1 MIDLK
6 GKKVLVTGAS
16 GGIGKAI
23 AIELSSNGADLCLT
37 GRKKSELE
45 SLQKLIGG
53 NCEIII
59 SDLSKSEGI
68 DELANSAQEK
78 MGQID
83 ILINN
88 AGITR
93 DNLFMRMSEEDWNE
107 VINVNLNS
115 IFKLTKQLIKGM
127 IKRRYGRII
136 NITSVIGVAGGA
148 GQSNYSASKAGII
161 AMSKSLAQE
170 VGSRSVTVNSIAPGF
185 IETNM
190 TAELSDDRKEEIL
203 NSISVGRLGK
213 PDDIAGAVC
222 FLASDKASYIT
233 GQTIH
238 INGGMLMI

>member
-1 MIDLK
+1 MVNLK

-37 GRKKSELE
+37 GRNKSELE

-53 NCEIII
+53 NCQIII

-115 IFKLTKQLIKGM
+115 IFKLTKHLIKGM

-161 AMSKSLAQE
+161 AMSRSLAQE

-190 TAELSDDRKEEIL
+190 TAELSDDRKQEIL
-203 NSISVGRLGK
+203 NSISIGRLGK

>member
-1 MIDLK
+1 MVNLK
-6 GKKVLVTGAS
+6 SKKVLVTGAS

-23 AIELSSNGADLCLT
+23 AIELSSNGTDLCLT
-37 GRKKSELE
+37 GRNKSELE

-53 NCEIII
+53 NCQIII

-115 IFKLTKQLIKGM
+115 IFKLTKYLIKGM

-190 TAELSDDRKEEIL
+190 TAELSDDRKQEIL
-203 NSISVGRLGK
+203 NSISIGRLGK

>member
-37 GRKKSELE
+37 GRNKSELE

-115 IFKLTKQLIKGM
+115 IFKLTKHLIKGM

>member
-1 MIDLK
+1 MTNLK

-37 GRKKSELE
+37 GRNKSELE

-115 IFKLTKQLIKGM
+115 IFKLTKHLIKGM

-190 TAELSDDRKEEIL
+190 TAELSDDRKQEIL
-203 NSISVGRLGK
+203 NSISIGRLGK

>member
-23 AIELSSNGADLCLT
+23 AMQLSSSGADLCLT
-37 GRKKSELE
+37 GRNKSELE
-45 SLQKLIGG
+45 NLQKIIGG
-53 NCEIII
+53 NCQIII
-59 SDLSKSEGI
+59 SDLSNSEGI
-68 DELANSAQEK
+68 NNLADQAQEI

-83 ILINN
+83 ILVNN
-88 AGITR
+88 AGITK
-93 DNLFMRMSEEDWNE
+93 DNLFMRMSEDDWNE
-107 VINVNLNS
+107 VININLNS

-127 IKRRYGRII
+127 IKRRDGRII

-190 TAELSDDRKEEIL
+190 TAELSDDRKEDIL
-203 NSISVGRLGK
+203 RSISVGRLGK

>member
-37 GRKKSELE
+37 GRNKSELE
-45 SLQKLIGG
+45 RLQKLIGG

-190 TAELSDDRKEEIL
+190 TAELSDDRKQEIL
-203 NSISVGRLGK
+203 NSISIGRLGK

>member
-37 GRKKSELE
+37 GRNKSELE

-170 VGSRSVTVNSIAPGF
+170 GGSRSVTVNSIAPGF

>member
-1 MIDLK
+1 MVNLK

-37 GRKKSELE
+37 GRNKSELE
-45 SLQKLIGG
+45 GLQKLIGG
-53 NCEIII
+53 NCQIII

-115 IFKLTKQLIKGM
+115 IFKLTKHLIKGM

-190 TAELSDDRKEEIL
+190 TAELSDDRKQEIL
-203 NSISVGRLGK
+203 NSISIGRLGK

>member
-37 GRKKSELE
+37 GRNKSELE

-203 NSISVGRLGK
+203 HSISVGRLGK

>member
-1 MIDLK
+1 
-6 GKKVLVTGAS
+6 LVTGAS

-23 AIELSSNGADLCLT
+23 ALELSSSGADLCLT
-37 GRKKSELE
+37 GRNKLELE
-45 SLQKLIGG
+45 NLQKIIGG
-53 NCEIII
+53 NCQIII
-59 SDLSKSEGI
+59 SDLSNSEGI
-68 DELANSAQEK
+68 NNLADQAQEI

-83 ILINN
+83 ILVNN
-88 AGITR
+88 AGITK
-93 DNLFMRMSEEDWNE
+93 DNLFMRMSEDDWNE
-107 VINVNLNS
+107 VININLNS

-127 IKRRYGRII
+127 IKRRFGRII

-190 TAELSDDRKEEIL
+190 TAELSDDRKGNIL
-203 NSISVGRLGK
+203 KSISLGRLGK

>member
-1 MIDLK
+1 MTNLK

-37 GRKKSELE
+37 GRNKSELE

-115 IFKLTKQLIKGM
+115 IFKLTKHLIKGM

-190 TAELSDDRKEEIL
+190 TAKLSDDRKEEIL
-203 NSISVGRLGK
+203 NSISIGRLGK